1 MTEEMSRVQRN
12 AQTSR
17 KQPKKNSSKAKRYAK
32 YTILTL
38 ATLGVVGALGGAGV
52 FRITT
57 LHLLQNHQLCLSR
70 HISDATA

>member
-32 YTILTL
+32 YTS
-38 ATLGVVGALGGAGV
+38 
-52 FRITT
+52 FYDYSC
-57 LHLLQNHQLCLSR
+57 Q
-70 HISDATA
+70 